1 MFESGNII
9 TGINNIVL
17 VNLMKHY
24 INIIALQLGVALC
37 FLPAKNFAQAPEL
50 NTEYPHISLS
60 MKKNSFAEDYAQSM
74 SRLSSVLNP
83 LSINAQA
90 PPDITLFGNFGNNIL
105 DSFKGNN
112 IYYHLAGVASTILI
126 VNLDVDYYVE
136 HYFNQHEEY
145 GRWGR
150 PVVFTGMF
158 LPFIAGGSLYAYGKI
173 KNNEEAV
180 GASFAVLQ
188 ASLIEFLYNSALK
201 AITGRPNPNWRNNSD
216 MESLSKTFRFG
227 FMRGGI
233 FWGWPSGHTS
243 TTMAVVSALT
253 NYYPN
258 AAWLKIA
265 GYSLVAYT
273 IFGVSSVNR
282 GGMHWFSD
290 AVAAAFMAYA
300 IGSTVGKYYRNIYS
314 LRHAGAGS
322 QSNIFVPQQANPLGL
337 SFSFQ
342 F

>member
-1 MFESGNII
+1 MNCICNVLLKKSPARILSIIFILISLTQVKGFSQSIKFSDMAVPKISLSLNSSNTYKGNDF
-9 TGINNIVL
+9 GFSASASLFNRS
-17 VNLMKHY
+17 
-24 INIIALQLGVALC
+24 NIIAQ
-37 FLPAKNFAQAPEL
+37 
-50 NTEYPHISLS
+50 
-60 MKKNSFAEDYAQSM
+60 QS
-74 SRLSSVLNP
+74 
-83 LSINAQA
+83 

-112 IYYHLAGVASTILI
+112 IYYHLAGIASTALI
-126 VNLDVDYYVE
+126 VSLNVDYYVE

-145 GRWGR
+145 GKWGR

-180 GASFAVLQ
+180 GASYAVLQ

-216 MESLSKTFRFG
+216 MESLSKSFRFG

-243 TTMAVVSALT
+243 TTMAVVSALI

-258 AAWLKIA
+258 SAWLKAA

-300 IGSTVGKYYRNIYS
+300 IGSTVGKYYRNVYS
-314 LRHAGAGS
+314 LRHPSGS
-322 QSNIFVPQQANPLGL
+322 NQANISAPLQANPFSL
-337 SFSFQ
+337 SMSFQ